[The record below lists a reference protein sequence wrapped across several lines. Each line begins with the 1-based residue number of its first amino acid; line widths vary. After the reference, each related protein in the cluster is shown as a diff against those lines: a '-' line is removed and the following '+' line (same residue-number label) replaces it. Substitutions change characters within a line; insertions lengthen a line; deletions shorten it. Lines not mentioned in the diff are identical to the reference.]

1 MVMNR
6 FSVSKLF
13 RSKWTAAQ
21 PENREKHFIVTK
33 LLRDKNEIIR
43 ECLLEAVHSG
53 RVQTLDWHELK
64 NDERWLQ
71 GWK

>member
-1 MVMNR
+1 MVMNT

-13 RSKWTAAQ
+13 HSKWTATQ
-21 PENREKHFIVTK
+21 PTNREKHFLVTK
-33 LLRDKNEIIR
+33 LLRDSNEIIR

-53 RVQTLDWHELK
+53 RVQTLDWRELK
-64 NDERWLQ
+64 NDDTWLQ